1 MRRGSSTELTKQDL
15 TYLTYVKRTIA
26 DATGLPL
33 DKFTC
38 GMTKTGYIVTI
49 EAEEMDELVAENWES
64 MKDEDYEKDHP
75 DEDPDDPA
83 DIAKAGDD
91 PDMMLDDD
99 ETPDDGRIDA
109 VRDGIADERSDERE
123 DRRQLFAERLS
134 RVGAY
139 AL

>member
-1 MRRGSSTELTKQDL
+1 MRKGTSDELTKQDL
-15 TYLTYVKRTIA
+15 LYLTYVKRTLA

-64 MKDEDYEKDHP
+64 MKDEDNENDHP
-75 DEDPDDPA
+75 D
-83 DIAKAGDD
+83 GDD
-91 PDMMLDDD
+91 PDNETDDD
-99 ETPDDGRIDA
+99 ETPDDGRLDA
-109 VRDGIADERSDERE
+109 VKDGLADLRSDELA
-123 DRRQLFAERLS
+123 DRRQLFTERLS
-134 RVGAY
+134 RVGAF